1 MFNAFLDL
9 LKEKGIG
16 FTKIQIPTV
25 GQTVVKSIV
34 NALWY
39 IDPHLGK
46 FRSRRVEIPECFA
59 RFKNYNDWKQKKK
72 KRANGKFL
80 LNCFKLLKENIE
92 FSTTHKRNY

>member
-1 MFNAFLDL
+1 MFNDFLDL

-46 FRSRRVEIPECFA
+46 FRSRGVEIPDFLQGSKTTMTGS
-59 RFKNYNDWKQKKK
+59 RKRKK
-72 KRANGKFL
+72 
-80 LNCFKLLKENIE
+80 
-92 FSTTHKRNY
+92 SQW

>member
-1 MFNAFLDL
+1 MFNDFLDL

-39 IDPHLGK
+39 IDPHLVK
-46 FRSRRVEIPECFA
+46 S
-59 RFKNYNDWKQKKK
+59 
-72 KRANGKFL
+72 
-80 LNCFKLLKENIE
+80 
-92 FSTTHKRNY
+92 

>member
-1 MFNAFLDL
+1 MFHDFLDL

-16 FTKIQIPTV
+16 FTKIQIQTV

-46 FRSRRVEIPECFA
+46 FRSRGVEIPAFFA
-59 RFKNYNDWKQKKK
+59 RLKNYNDWKQKKK
-72 KRANGKFL
+72 KEPMVNFYL
-80 LNCFKLLKENIE
+80 TV
-92 FSTTHKRNY
+92 SNY